1 VKEQG
6 CLSYPQFSLPL
17 ETGSY
22 MIDITFYL
30 TTDNVSFINP
40 FRKRPYTEDCLEH
53 RWLMSSDYMV
63 RKRERA
69 IFLGSRLKVINFNI
83 SWVWKINLMLF
94 PLAHQTFCD
103 EYHDLKNASA
113 TSSKVLNT
121 VAGGPT
127 PTQLLRS
134 NSIQEELLTTF

>member
-30 TTDNVSFINP
+30 TTDNFSFINS

-69 IFLGSRLKVINFNI
+69 IFLGSRL
-83 SWVWKINLMLF
+83 
-94 PLAHQTFCD
+94 
-103 EYHDLKNASA
+103 
-113 TSSKVLNT
+113 
-121 VAGGPT
+121 
-127 PTQLLRS
+127 
-134 NSIQEELLTTF
+134 